1 MKQVVKR
8 DINKVAGSKMR
19 MFRVGKGLE
28 QSTVAKRLG
37 MTPGS
42 YSKIEAGLT
51 DVNYSRLVQIAGVLN
66 VKIADLLCDDPAT
79 ENWNTQRLFLLAGQI
94 QDRNQR
100 LQVLNQQLL
109 RLLNELITC
118 GPVTKQ

>member
-1 MKQVVKR
+1 
-8 DINKVAGSKMR
+8 MR

-79 ENWNTQRLFLLAGQI
+79 ENWNTQRLLLLAGQI